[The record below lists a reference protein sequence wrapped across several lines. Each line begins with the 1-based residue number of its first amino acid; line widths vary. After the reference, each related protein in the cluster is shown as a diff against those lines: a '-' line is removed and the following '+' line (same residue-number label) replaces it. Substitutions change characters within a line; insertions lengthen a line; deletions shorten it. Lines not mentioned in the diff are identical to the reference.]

1 MNWLDFAIITTV
13 AAGALVG
20 MRVGFLSATIT
31 ALGVMLGLI
40 LVGQVRGDV
49 TTWLAKYLSD
59 ESLATVFS
67 YVLTVGVSVALAVF
81 VAIVV
86 KKLVY
91 SVLPS
96 WPDRLSGLALGL
108 VASVVI
114 SAVAITGMVNVV
126 YNFEIPSEGIAKHVA
141 PPMIEASDMLADS
154 LAC

>member
-20 MRVGFLSATIT
+20 MRIGFLSATIT

-59 ESLATVFS
+59 ETRATVFG
-67 YVLTVGVSVALAVF
+67 YLLTVGVSVALAVF

-86 KKLVY
+86 K
-91 SVLPS
+91 
-96 WPDRLSGLALGL
+96 RL
-108 VASVVI
+108 I
-114 SAVAITGMVNVV
+114 
-126 YNFEIPSEGIAKHVA
+126 
-141 PPMIEASDMLADS
+141 
-154 LAC
+154 